1 MKALISGFSVFL
13 YENIEGQAYS
23 QVPTEMAFTRETGIQ
38 PVEEFACS
46 DLVAALG
53 HRIDG
58 STSQDFGRFRV
69 ITTIGD

>member
-1 MKALISGFSVFL
+1 
-13 YENIEGQAYS
+13 AYVVDDKTIF
-23 QVPTEMAFTRETGIQ
+23 VPYKSIDRETGIQ

-46 DLVAALG
+46 DLVVALG